1 MKILITGSNGMVA
14 RAAIAQCLQIG
25 DQVIALSRQQLD
37 ISDKRAVSAAFESYR
52 PEIVL
57 NCAAFTD
64 VDGAEAKPEAARD
77 ANTIGVRNLAEAARE
92 KGSRFVT
99 ISTDY
104 VFDGAN
110 PGFYTE
116 RDVAN
121 PHGVYAET
129 KYAGEL
135 AAADTNSDS
144 VIVRSG
150 WIYGHGGTN
159 FLSVMHRLLAE
170 GKNIKAIA
178 DAYGT
183 PTFAD
188 DLAKRLRELGGRTES
203 GIFHIT
209 NSGPG
214 TSYLGFAE
222 KVCEIGGFDKSL
234 IDPVSNNDLK
244 RPAPRPVSSKL
255 ASVRIDELGIA
266 PLPDWESA
274 MAEFLGREFRI
285 Q

>member
-1 MKILITGSNGMVA
+1 MKILITGANGMVA
-14 RAAIAQCLQIG
+14 RAAIAHCQQIG
-25 DQVIALSRQQLD
+25 DQVVALSRQQLD
-37 ISDKRAVSAAFESYR
+37 ISDKRAVSAVFESNR
-52 PEIVL
+52 PEVVL

-77 ANTIGVRNLAEAARE
+77 ANAIGVRNLAEAASGT
-92 KGSRFVT
+92 GSRFVT

-116 RDVAN
+116 LDAAN

-129 KYAGEL
+129 KYEGEL
-135 AAADTNSDS
+135 AAAGINSDS

-159 FLSVMHRLLAE
+159 FLSVMHRLLAQ

-209 NSGPG
+209 NSGLG

-222 KVCEIGGFDKSL
+222 KVCEIGGFDKNL
-234 IDPVSNNDLK
+234 IEPVSNNDLK
-244 RPAPRPVSSKL
+244 RPAPRPISSKL
-255 ASVRIDELGIA
+255 SSVRLEGLGLA
-266 PLPDWESA
+266 PLRDWEHA
-274 MAEFLGREFRI
+274 LAEFLGREVRI
-285 Q
+285 R